1 MNVNQLLKNCLKP
14 VGCLVEPDPYKG
26 KAEEYITFVY
36 ADERPVLSGDDMD
49 ILDLT
54 TVYIHCFTRKNPQK
68 IKKKIRLCLR
78 LGGFTI
84 LSTSEDNDE
93 KTGYNHIIVTAE
105 IEGTIDEDEL
115 PGEEEEF

>member
-1 MNVNQLLKNCLKP
+1 MNVNQLLKKCLKP
-14 VGCLVEPDPYKG
+14 VGFPVVPDPYTG
-26 KAEEYITFVY
+26 KAKEYISFVY
-36 ADERPVLSGDDMD
+36 ADERPSLSGDDMN

-54 TVYIHCFTRKNPQK
+54 TLYIHCFTRKNPQE

-84 LSTSEDNDE
+84 LSTSEDNDKE
-93 KTGYNHIIVTAE
+93 TGYNHITITAE
-105 IEGTIDEDEL
+105 IEGIIDEDEL